1 MSLNTKSFDINKV
14 VFEDAK
20 HVANGNVK
28 FDRIYI
34 KYLHDDGTLG
44 KLSFRLPE
52 LFSWGV
58 QENKFDNKTVDSYTL
73 PLVMYNQLNGPTEEE
88 EETIAI
94 FEAILDKI
102 KTHLRKQMVPEVDSM
117 KIFYGKEDR
126 APTMYPKLLT
136 EFRKDPSCPL
146 KISTE
151 FFDEDS
157 EDINPIDL
165 VGKRCNVIGSVIVDN
180 IYIGKKPSIQLRIS
194 DDVLVLKQ
202 F

>member
-28 FDRIYI
+28 FDRIYM
-34 KYLHDDGTLG
+34 KYLHDDGTLS
-44 KLSFRLPE
+44 KLSIVTPK

-58 QENKFDNKTVDSYTL
+58 QENKFDNKNVDSYTL

-88 EETIAI
+88 TETIEI

-102 KTHLRKQMVPEVDSM
+102 KIHLKKVYKHMTSEIDSM
-117 KIFYGKEDR
+117 KIFYKKEDR

-146 KISTE
+146 EISTE
-151 FFDEDS
+151 FYDENVMP
-157 EDINPIDL
+157 INPIDFI
-165 VGKRCNVIGSVIVDN
+165 GERCNVVGTVIFDN
-180 IYIGKKPSIQLRIS
+180 IYIGKKPSIQLRINE
-194 DDVLVLKQ
+194 VLVD
-202 F
+202 